1 MQIKTALLLFIYTLI
16 VIALTVSIS
25 SFVRKTPTIDAGNAQ
40 PAFKDIVGGPAV
52 LPSFDDNEQMMPSTA
67 PLEKQ
72 EAPVILKRS
81 SEDDASTPFQDPPA
95 EPTFKSDEER
105 MFGPTFNTTRECRT
119 ATGPADKSGGSEST
133 PHLAKREFERTRS
146 MPDFTERSDFLESAF
161 PSIKK
166 YKQNRSAFSS
176 ANGSSESETP
186 ASQVHLLRKPGSMSG
201 SANGSSESKA
211 PASQANVLEHAYN
224 ESDNEK
230 VVGPAQPLKE
240 HGKSAS
246 IQKAI
251 SKYENP
257 SGMAYYRMPTN
268 DSNRFFCKILIGI
281 YDQLANKESRIRKAF
296 DQLASSAKDSAQ
308 EMNMMR
314 SSTNLERLEYLIG
327 QVQEILGRVPLASML
342 TKKEFGLL
350 EEGIKHIIINYI
362 NEERHACKEALAEYI
377 NMDDSTWFGAFI
389 EASLQE
395 DVAKYMLHIETLALI
410 KFLNL
415 KVIDIKIA
423 GNRKCKDLI
432 ALAWRQLRRGKKIS
446 QNSVEPYSIYNITD
460 KDSACDPI
468 IVFRQ

>member
-1 MQIKTALLLFIYTLI
+1 MQIKTTLLLFIYTLI

-25 SFVRKTPTIDAGNAQ
+25 SFIRKTPTIDAGDTQ
-40 PAFKDIVGGPAV
+40 PAFEDIVGGPAV
-52 LPSFDDNEQMMPSTA
+52 LPSFDDNEQMVPSTA

-72 EAPVILKRS
+72 EAPAMLKKS

-166 YKQNRSAFSS
+166 YRQNRPAFSP
-176 ANGSSESETP
+176 ANGSSESE
-186 ASQVHLLRKPGSMSG
+186 
-201 SANGSSESKA
+201 A

-257 SGMAYYRMPTN
+257 SGMAYYRMPKN
-268 DSNRFFCKILIGI
+268 NSNRFFCKILIGI

-308 EMNMMR
+308 EMNIMR
-314 SSTNLERLEYLIG
+314 SSTNLERLEYLLG

-350 EEGIKHIIINYI
+350 EEGIKHIVINYI
-362 NEERHACKEALAEYI
+362 NEKRHACKEALAEYI

-389 EASLQE
+389 EASLQK

-460 KDSACDPI
+460 EDGACDPI